1 MDRISLRNPTLK
13 QKEIR
18 GIKMEKRFEVNGK
31 EYFVKPAS
39 AKVSM
44 EAQKVY
50 TKAFKNAVEDGAILK
65 RTLEDHMRRQGLWDD
80 KKQEEYEQA
89 LKKSAD
95 IEYRIKSGVYKKASE
110 LRDKA
115 LELKKIRKDL
125 SSLLMER
132 SSMDSLTADGIA
144 DNQRFFYLVSACV
157 CDYDTQKPVFS
168 SLDEYLSKAEEELT
182 MKLSSEYAN
191 AAYGID
197 EKYEDKFIE
206 NKVLRK
212 LNLLNE
218 KGELVNAEGQR
229 IDSSGNLVNENGAR
243 IGKDGVRLDINNNPL
258 IDDSAIDELVVEDD
272 LRPKTE

>member
-1 MDRISLRNPTLK
+1 
-13 QKEIR
+13 
-18 GIKMEKRFEVNGK
+18 MEKRFEFKGK
-31 EYFVKPAS
+31 EYLVKPAT
-39 AKVSM
+39 AKISM
-44 EAQKVY
+44 EAQRVY

-80 KKQEEYEQA
+80 KKQEEYEVA

-95 IEYRIKSGVYKKASE
+95 IEHKIKSGSYKKASE

-115 LELKKIRKDL
+115 LELKKIRSGL
-125 SSLLMER
+125 ASMLMER
-132 SSMDSLTADGIA
+132 NSMDSLTADGIA

-168 SLDEYLSKAEEELT
+168 SLDEYLAKAEDELT
-182 MKLSSEYAN
+182 VKLSSEYAN
-191 AAYGID
+191 FAYGLD
-197 EKYEDKFIE
+197 DKYEDRFVE

-218 KGELVNAEGQR
+218 KGELVNTDGNR
-229 IDSSGNLVNENGAR
+229 VDTSGNLIDVNGAR
-243 IGKDGVRLDINNNPL
+243 VSKDGVRLDINNNPL
-258 IDDSAIDELVVEDD
+258 LDDSTIDELVFEDD